1 MASETF
7 ASFSCVSHAVAD
19 QNFFN
24 ILYAWP
30 ETRRLLY
37 ALPAEWN
44 FAAQVTYWKDWPG
57 GVAEADRASRGT
69 AHGLRSRLVSMA
81 CGTTIR

>member
-44 FAAQVTYWKDWPG
+44 FAAQVT
-57 GVAEADRASRGT
+57 ES
-69 AHGLRSRLVSMA
+69 VSSYYPSQQVQQLWLYNFG
-81 CGTTIR
+81 CTR